1 MTIKAKSQIIDRILD
16 TEGEAFT
23 DDPADSGGPTKWGV
37 TEDEARAYGYT
48 GDMRDLTRDQA
59 FEIYARRYWDAVRGD
74 DLAALSEA
82 VAYEVVDA
90 GVNMGQA
97 RAVSFLQRSL
107 NVLNLGG
114 KLYADLKADGL
125 AGPITV
131 AALRSYLSA
140 RDESALLKAL
150 NCLQGAAYIEL
161 AERREK
167 DERFVYGWLRHRVE
181 I

>member
-1 MTIKAKSQIIDRILD
+1 MGAKQAVINRILD

-23 DDPADSGGPTKWGV
+23 NDPADSGGPTKWGV
-37 TEDEARAYGYT
+37 TEDEARAYGYE
-48 GDMRDLTRDQA
+48 GDMRDLSRDQA
-59 FEIYARRYWDAVRGD
+59 FEIYAKRYWDAVRGD
-74 DLAALSEA
+74 DLAALSDA
-82 VAYEVVDA
+82 IAYEVCDT

-97 RAVSFLQRSL
+97 RAVTFLQRSL

-114 KLYADLKADGL
+114 KLYRDLSVDGL
-125 AGPITV
+125 AGPMTV
-131 AALRSYLSA
+131 AALRQYLA
-140 RDESALLKAL
+140 VRDESALLKAL